1 MLQKKK
7 WIITLFFL
15 PISVLW
21 AQNKPNN
28 TTIDSVWLNKY
39 PYFQV
44 WNNYIINPYGLDI
57 ASLKEPTA
65 LQLFDITKGE
75 LWSPPLLRYEISS
88 YFGMRGDHFHQG
100 IDLAV
105 RTGAKILSTF
115 DGIVRIASY
124 DDGGFGNFVVIR
136 HLNGLETL
144 YGHLSYLRV
153 KVGQVVKAG
162 EVIGLV
168 GSTGLSTGPH
178 LHFGVLYLGY
188 FINPN
193 LIFDFKDAGNIKNR
207 KAIILPQHFAHLGN
221 NNKLIIKYKVA
232 KGETLK
238 DISRKYEIPSSEIAQ
253 VNQLKTKELKEGQ
266 ILVIKF

>member
-1 MLQKKK
+1 MLQKICLIIVLACFQMGELLAQKK
-7 WIITLFFL
+7 IEE
-15 PISVLW
+15 PV
-21 AQNKPNN
+21 
-28 TTIDSVWLNKY
+28 IDSVWLYKY
-39 PYFQV
+39 PYYQV

-65 LQLFDITKGE
+65 LQLFDIAKGE
-75 LWSPPLLRYEISS
+75 LWSPPLLKYEVSS

-100 IDLAV
+100 VDLAV
-105 RTGAKILSTF
+105 RTGTKILSTF

-124 DDGGFGNFVVIR
+124 DEDGFGNFVVIR

-153 KVGQVVKAG
+153 KAGQVVKAG

-188 FINPN
+188 FINPS
-193 LIFDFKDAGNIKNR
+193 LIFDFKDLGNVRNR

-238 DISRKYEIPSSEIAQ
+238 DISRKYEIPSSEIAR

-266 ILVIKF
+266 ILVIKY